1 MKYRTRL
8 NQLRALSAHEIV
20 RRVDALCEMTPK
32 RLRPWPSGMPASLE
46 PKLVLIGPSRGGSAM
61 AGDPGYAPGYTSVPS
76 IKISRPRQ
84 RPVPKTLESH
94 FYYPDTS
101 RHWEKVRYLVHQFC
115 LREGSVRSEADALS
129 LCSHFNLSNKR
140 AGSASGAPPEPDVTR
155 WVSRLLNTYHNP
167 DLVVLFGLSKSL
179 RDVKVRKWC
188 NWSGDLAIDWSRPD
202 STRTFTGYE
211 KDYKYREWTVQNAQG
226 HTMKVVIWPNHPAR
240 FFNMKLWKLS
250 VDEYLDSIALG

>member
-1 MKYRTRL
+1 MKYRTHL
-8 NQLRALSAHEIV
+8 NRLRAMPAEEIA
-20 RRVDALCEMTPK
+20 RRVDALCETTPK
-32 RLRPWPSGMPASLE
+32 RLPKWPIGMPASLD
-46 PKLVLIGPSRGGSAM
+46 PKLVLIGPSRGMSPM
-61 AGDPGYAPGYTSVPS
+61 AGDAGNAPGYTSVPS
-76 IKISRPRQ
+76 VNISRPRQ
-84 RPVPKTLESH
+84 RPVQKTLESH
-94 FYYPDTS
+94 FYYPDTK
-101 RHWEKVRYLVHQFC
+101 RHWEKVRYLVHEFF

-155 WVSRLLNTYHNP
+155 WVSRLLNTVHNP
-167 DLVVLFGLSKSL
+167 DLVVLFGLGDAL
-179 RDVKVRKWC
+179 RGVKVRKWW
-188 NWSGDLAIDWSRPD
+188 NWRDGLKIDWSRPD